1 MNSKIKKILL
11 MDDDEDKFVAFTE
24 RQKELLENIDIT
36 KINDNI
42 RDIDFHNLE
51 CNYPE
56 KIDISCPL
64 FKENNFIL
72 SEQSIEKCNKVYHY
86 MKYQVP
92 CILEGETDTSKSYT
106 ASMMAKYRQWK
117 INEDEKIKEK
127 KKKN

>member
-1 MNSKIKKILL
+1 MEVG
-11 MDDDEDKFVAFTE
+11 EDKFVTFTE
-24 RQKELLENIDIT
+24 EQKELLEKISIKN
-36 KINDNI
+36 INDNI
-42 RDIDFHNLE
+42 KNIDFHYLK

-92 CILEGETDTSKSYT
+92 CILEGETGTSKSYT

-117 INEDEKIKEK
+117 INE
-127 KKKN
+127 